1 MGAAEEFSLLS
12 IWWLSLPFFP
22 WCVLT
27 SPSREGLCHEEPA
40 PSHRAIGRP
49 IYTTIHLHNSSAGCS
64 PTLTWPS
71 PYSCC
76 LSPTHFVRTEAPG
89 SVCKRSSPLAK
100 LAHISRQPLPWHPS
114 ALTQSLTPHC
124 YYPRSDTDCYFI
136 FYLSKA
142 LNLHTFEINH
152 QTRKGQSTGL
162 RSKCQNYPS
171 IKTDF
176 FTRRII
182 TTCLQPEVTQESVL
196 FSYILLRLNVFHA
209 TSGKLT
215 ENSQHCPS
223 LTTQWSVLN

>member
-27 SPSREGLCHEEPA
+27 SLSREGLCHEEPA

-64 PTLTWPS
+64 PTLTRPS

-76 LSPTHFVRTEAPG
+76 LSPTHFVLTEAPG

-124 YYPRSDTDCYFI
+124 CYPRSDTNCYFI
-136 FYLSKA
+136 SYLAKA

-152 QTRKGQSTGL
+152 QTRKGQSIGL

-171 IKTDF
+171 IKTGPSQGWQA
-176 FTRRII
+176 TGYLLPCI
-182 TTCLQPEVTQESVL
+182 TGHVIAG
-196 FSYILLRLNVFHA
+196 SYRNWMWILLWQTTKKN
-209 TSGKLT
+209 LT
-215 ENSQHCPS
+215 Q
-223 LTTQWSVLN
+223 